1 MLYGRGQIDGSIGC
15 ETESLVVTHR
25 TLTQLS
31 VALLPYS
38 LAQMAEELAYFALK
52 SPVHSQVSDR
62 EQSQSY
68 LAIYNQVSHQVHK
81 FSDKFERDV
90 LEYCVEWEHVVTTRV
105 DRELAKITTLRENYN
120 HYQAKVDGLRRNVNK
135 QESKGKTIKDD
146 QVEKL
151 KRNEDKLD
159 EASAEYEAAATPLC
173 CLIEEVVH
181 AAWKDLVPL
190 LQTVMTWE
198 ADRSHKE
205 AKLFQQL
212 RGLELLGGIATS
224 SSDNHHKHKSK
235 PSSTSKSSAR
245 QSSPKRRSP
254 RKVPPRTSSSESE
267 ESPPSSPKLEEE
279 NAAKVPK
286 EEYGDNGIRV
296 TPEEAP
302 VEDEFV
308 VNNEKEEGEKV
319 EEEDSTGPRKT
330 DVV

>member
-1 MLYGRGQIDGSIGC
+1 MSQ
-15 ETESLVVTHR
+15 
-25 TLTQLS
+25 LTPFQQLS
-31 VALLPYS
+31 LS
-38 LAQMAEELAYFALK
+38 LAYLVTQMAEELAYFAQN

-68 LAIYNQVSHQVHK
+68 LSIYNQVSHQVHK

-105 DRELAKITTLRENYN
+105 DRELAEITTLRESYN

-159 EASAEYEAAATPLC
+159 EASAEYEAAATSLC
-173 CLIEEVVH
+173 CLIEEVVD

-212 RGLELLGGIATS
+212 RGLGLLGGNAPS

-245 QSSPKRRSP
+245 QSSSKRRSP
-254 RKVPPRTSSSESE
+254 GKVPMRTSSSESE
-267 ESPPSSPKLEEE
+267 ERPLSTPKLEEE
-279 NAAKVPK
+279 NAAGVPK
-286 EEYGDNGIRV
+286 EEHGDSGIRV

-302 VEDEFV
+302 VEDGFV
-308 VNNEKEEGEKV
+308 VNNEEDEDEEEKV
-319 EEEDSTGPRKT
+319 EEEELTGPRKT